1 MAAAF
6 PPIEELL
13 PHRGQALLLQ
23 SVLDWSVRAATCGVT
38 LTDAFPYARDGRIEA
53 LCGLELLAQSVAVYS
68 ALARRAAENLP
79 SEAVGPRAGL
89 LVGVPRAEFFTAHLP
104 VGIPLRAHV
113 EPLWQRDGAG
123 RFRGE
128 LNDGTSALL
137 RAELTVVEQPR
148 DEFGQARPGRPSP

>member
-23 SVLDWSVRAATCGVT
+23 SVLDWSSRAAACAVT
-38 LTDAFPYARDGRIEA
+38 LTEAFPYARDGRVEA
-53 LCGLELLAQSVAVYS
+53 VCGLELLAQSVAVYS
-68 ALARRAAENLP
+68 ALARRAAGRVPGE
-79 SEAVGPRAGL
+79 SAGPRAGL

-104 VGIPLRAHV
+104 VGVLLRAHV
-113 EPLWQRDGAG
+113 EPVWQRDGTG

-128 LNDGTSALL
+128 LKDGASTLL
-137 RAELTVVEQPR
+137 RAELTVVEQ
-148 DEFGQARPGRPSP
+148 APGRSPS

>member
-23 SVLDWSVRAATCGVT
+23 SVLDWSSRAAACGVT

-53 LCGLELLAQSVAVYS
+53 VCGLELLAQSVAVYA
-68 ALARRAAENLP
+68 ALARRATESVPREMA
-79 SEAVGPRAGL
+79 GPRAGL

-104 VGIPLRAHV
+104 LGILLRAHV
-113 EPLWQRDGAG
+113 EPVWQRDGTG

-128 LNDGTSALL
+128 LGDGTSIFV
-137 RAELTVVEQPR
+137 RAELTVFEQTPAHMPQ
-148 DEFGQARPGRPSP
+148 GQSSP